1 MTDNSDKKTPIKS
14 QSGAEKQR
22 ARKER
27 FISEKHKKDERTAS
41 GSTARDNRSSYD
53 KRPPRETSRDRD
65 YGNKS
70 RDSSRD
76 DKSTGENQFYTK
88 RSDAESVNNDAGAE
102 VRSGARSGERLARG
116 AQRVDLP
123 MGRLL
128 YHVLDVLDDAS
139 NSNSP
144 IDRAIAA
151 HFSNIKGR
159 LTDRDHAR
167 IREMVWGVV
176 RRYRRLLW
184 WLEIKGQ
191 TLQMRKLLLADLALT
206 HGKTVQDITNF
217 CKGGGG
223 YLKRLTDSEARV
235 LSSMEGCGLTEGTM
249 TEAVLLECPSWAEAG
264 LREAFGDRFGEE
276 VEALNGASSL
286 DIRVNPFKGNR
297 EDIIPRLEKAGCKVE
312 SLDWLPNGI
321 RITDPGRKAH
331 LPFYERG
338 EFEIQDAG
346 SQVLSAMVAVEPG
359 QRVVDFCAGAGG
371 KTLALAAEMD
381 NRGQLVACDV
391 HNKRLAR
398 AAQRL
403 KRAGV
408 FNAERKILDSERDP
422 WVKKNKGKFDRV
434 LIDAPCSGTG
444 AWRRAPDSKWRRDES
459 DLDELVALQGSIITS
474 AARLVKPGG
483 RLVYA
488 TCSLLPCENE
498 EQVSNFLRSRPDF
511 KLVPI
516 KEVWAEKMPLSP
528 PEYLGEMLR
537 LSPARNGSDGF
548 FAAVM
553 VREEVA
559 QPAPKP
565 SVDSEPVTSPE
576 AEEIVAEK
584 VVDSEE

>member
-1 MTDNSDKKTPIKS
+1 MTDNSDKKTPSKVPRKTPNKFQGDKA
-14 QSGAEKQR
+14 QSGSEKQR

-27 FISEKHKKDERTAS
+27 FVSEKHKADEREAPQAS
-41 GSTARDNRSSYD
+41 PRDSRSSYRD
-53 KRPPRETSRDRD
+53 RPSRDSG
-65 YGNKS
+65 YGNKP
-70 RDSSRD
+70 RD
-76 DKSTGENQFYTK
+76 DNRGDQSNAENSFYTK
-88 RSDAESVNNDAGAE
+88 RSDAEP
-102 VRSGARSGERLARG
+102 ARSGERLARG

-128 YHVLDVLDDAS
+128 YHVLAVLDEATSSD
-139 NSNSP
+139 SP
-144 IDRAIAA
+144 IDRAIAS
-151 HFSNIKGR
+151 HFANIKGR

-167 IREMVWGVV
+167 IRDMVWGVV

-184 WLEIKGQ
+184 WLELKGQ
-191 TLQMRKLLLADLALT
+191 TLQMRKLLLSDLALT

-223 YLKRLTDSEARV
+223 YLKRLTDSEARA
-235 LSSMEGCGLTEGTM
+235 LNSMEGKELTEATM
-249 TEAVLLECPSWAEAG
+249 PESVLLECPSWAEAG
-264 LREAFGDRFGEE
+264 LREVFGERFGVE
-276 VEALNGASSL
+276 VEALNGPSQL

-312 SLDWLPNGI
+312 ILDWLPNGI
-321 RITDPGRKAH
+321 RIHDHCKKAH
-331 LPFYERG
+331 MPFYERG

-346 SQVLSAMVAVEPG
+346 SQVLAAMVAAEPG

-391 HNKRLAR
+391 HNKRLGR

-408 FNAERKILDSERDP
+408 FNAERKVLESERDP

-444 AWRRAPDSKWRRDES
+444 SWRRAPDSKWRRDET
-459 DLDELVALQGSIITS
+459 DLEELVALQESIITS

-498 EQVSNFLRSRPDF
+498 EQIVNFLRSRPDF
-511 KLVPI
+511 KLVPV
-516 KEVWAEKMPLSP
+516 KEVWEKQMPVSP
-528 PEYLGEMLR
+528 PEYLDDMLR
-537 LSPARNGSDGF
+537 LTPARNGCDGF
-548 FAAVM
+548 FAAIL
-553 VREEVA
+553 VREETPPVVTEA
-559 QPAPKP
+559 
-565 SVDSEPVTSPE
+565 SVSSEPVEVVE
-576 AEEIVAEK
+576 ASSAEA
-584 VVDSEE
+584 SEE

>member
-1 MTDNSDKKTPIKS
+1 MTDNSDKKPSGKS
-14 QSGAEKQR
+14 QNRKPLSDKTPSGAEKQR

-27 FISEKHKKDERTAS
+27 FIAEKHSKSTTIPSPSKAADSKATNRTTRGPS
-41 GSTARDNRSSYD
+41 RDDRSSYRG
-53 KRPPRETSRDRD
+53 RPPTESGYGKKLREDI
-65 YGNKS
+65 
-70 RDSSRD
+70 RD
-76 DKSTGENQFYTK
+76 DQNLGGDQVYTK
-88 RSDAESVNNDAGAE
+88 RSDIEPAKG
-102 VRSGARSGERLARG
+102 GERLARG
-116 AQRVDLP
+116 AKRVDLP

-128 YHVLDVLDDAS
+128 YHVLAVLDEATSSD
-139 NSNSP
+139 SP
-144 IDRAIAA
+144 IDRALAS

-159 LTDRDHAR
+159 LTDRDYAR
-167 IREMVWGVV
+167 IRDMVWGVV

-206 HGKTVQDITNF
+206 HGKTLQDITNF

-223 YLKRLTDSEARV
+223 YLKRLTDSEARA
-235 LSSMEGCGLTEGTM
+235 LSSMEGSDLTEGTM
-249 TEAVLLECPSWAEAG
+249 PEAVLLECPSWAEAG
-264 LREAFGDRFGEE
+264 LREVFGDRFGVE
-276 VEALNGASSL
+276 VAALNDPSQL

-312 SLDWLPNGI
+312 VLDWLPHGI
-321 RITDPGRKAH
+321 RIHDHCKKAH

-346 SQVLSAMVAVEPG
+346 SQVLSVMVAVEPG

-371 KTLALAAEMD
+371 KTLAMASEMD

-391 HNKRLAR
+391 HNKRLGR

-408 FNAERKILDSERDP
+408 FNAERKVLESERDP

-444 AWRRAPDSKWRRDES
+444 SWRRAPDSKWRRDET
-459 DLDELVALQGSIITS
+459 DLAELVALQESILTS

-498 EQVSNFLRSRPDF
+498 EQIAGLLRSRPDF
-511 KLVPI
+511 KLIPI
-516 KEVWAEKMPLSP
+516 KQIWEAQMPLSP
-528 PEYLGEMLR
+528 PEYLDDMLR
-537 LSPARNGSDGF
+537 LTPARNGCDGF
-548 FAAVM
+548 FAAVL
-553 VREEVA
+553 VREEATPVVTKSA
-559 QPAPKP
+559 E
-565 SVDSEPVTSPE
+565 SSEPAESTSTE
-576 AEEIVAEK
+576 A
-584 VVDSEE
+584 SE

>member
-1 MTDNSDKKTPIKS
+1 MTDSSDKKMSNKPQNADVQRGS
-14 QSGAEKQR
+14 EKQR

-27 FISEKHKKDERTAS
+27 FISEKHKRDERTAS
-41 GSTARDNRSSYD
+41 QSA
-53 KRPPRETSRDRD
+53 SRDTRTPYRERPSRD
-65 YGNKS
+65 SGYGNKS
-70 RDSSRD
+70 HDENRD
-76 DKSTGENQFYTK
+76 NQSNTKDGFYTK
-88 RSDAESVNNDAGAE
+88 RSDAEPAK
-102 VRSGARSGERLARG
+102 SGERLARG
-116 AQRVDLP
+116 AKRVDLP

-128 YHVLDVLDDAS
+128 YHVLAVLDDAT
-139 NSNSP
+139 NSDSP
-144 IDRAIAA
+144 IDRALAS
-151 HFSNIKGR
+151 HFTNIKGR

-167 IREMVWGVV
+167 IRDMVWGVV

-191 TLQMRKLLLADLALT
+191 TLQMRKLLLADLVL
-206 HGKTVQDITNF
+206 HSGKTVQDITNF

-223 YLKRLTDSEARV
+223 YLKRLTDSEAQA
-235 LSSMEGCGLTEGTM
+235 LSSMEGSELTESTM
-249 TEAVLLECPSWAEAG
+249 PEAVLLECPSWAEAG

-276 VEALNGASSL
+276 VEALNGPSQL

-312 SLDWLPNGI
+312 ILDWLPNGI
-321 RITDPGRKAH
+321 RIHDHCKKAH
-331 LPFYERG
+331 MPFYERG

-346 SQVLSAMVAVEPG
+346 SQVLAAMVAVEPG

-408 FNAERKILDSERDP
+408 FNAERKVLESERDP

-444 AWRRAPDSKWRRDES
+444 SWRRAPDSKWRRDET
-459 DLDELVALQGSIITS
+459 DLEELVALQESILTS
-474 AARLVKPGG
+474 AGRLVKPGG

-498 EQVSNFLRSRPDF
+498 DQVRKFLQSRPDF
-511 KLVPI
+511 KLVPV
-516 KEVWAEKMPLSP
+516 KEVWKVQMPLSP
-528 PEYLGEMLR
+528 PGYLGDMLR
-537 LSPARNGSDGF
+537 LTPAQNGSDGF
-548 FAAVM
+548 FAAVL
-553 VREEVA
+553 VRDET
-559 QPAPKP
+559 APVIKKSDP
-565 SVDSEPVTSPE
+565 VSES
-576 AEEIVAEK
+576 AEK
-584 VVDSEE
+584 SED